1 MARASTLVALS
12 PTLAGAPTASAVRAL
27 EDAAVG
33 ARIEGGGGLGV
44 DSQGLDSEVRQP
56 RVDSV
61 PVRPAVGALEDA
73 SPSACAERGGGL
85 RIAGQSPGIARPG
98 PAVGPPASPG
108 DAP

>member
-1 MARASTLVALS
+1 MASPSTLVALS

-44 DSQGLDSEVRQP
+44 DSQGLDSEVPQP

-61 PVRPAVGALEDA
+61 PVRPAVGALEDV
-73 SPSACAERGGGL
+73 SPRACVQSRGGM
-85 RIAGQSPGIARPG
+85 RTYDESPGIAGHRPDG
-98 PAVGPPASPG
+98 TPTSS
-108 DAP
+108 